1 MISQK
6 YNQSKKPG
14 LTDMV
19 ASVFWETGED
29 IFKEQADIAK
39 TYYNKRSG
47 ELISNLTGRNFDVM
61 KSSWN
66 VKMIMNYISKV
77 RFLDLKKTATGKKKK
92 NYHPIYNRPLYG
104 YIYNFTYPKLSWGLL
119 ENIKERT
126 VEPLKAVLT
135 DPIEVQP

>member
-6 YNQSKKPG
+6 FNESKKPG

-19 ASVFWETGED
+19 ASVFYETAED
-29 IFKEQADIAK
+29 VLKEQAGILK

-47 ELISNLTGRNFDVM
+47 DTLSNLTGRNFDIM
-61 KSSWN
+61 KSSRN
-66 VKMIMNYISKV
+66 VKMIINYINSI
-77 RFLDLKKTATGKKKK
+77 RFLDLKKTATGKKKRL
-92 NYHPIYNRPLYG
+92 YHPIYNRPLYG
-104 YIYNFTYPKLSWGLL
+104 YIYNFTYPKLSYGLMA
-119 ENIKERT
+119 NIRERT